1 MTIETQLCGLNYRRF
16 YGERKQDKKKPPI
29 SIIRIL
35 HISKH
40 FNLASFIALHC
51 VDLAKLA
58 SDTQDWGFLPQ
69 GAKTGSGGIHSFI
82 YLFTILFKH
91 LY

>member
-1 MTIETQLCGLNYRRF
+1 MVSIIDVSMGKENKT
-16 YGERKQDKKKPPI
+16 KKKTI
-29 SIIRIL
+29 SIIHIL

-40 FNLASFIALHC
+40 FNLASFVALHC

-69 GAKTGSGGIHSFI
+69 GAKTGSGGTHSFI
-82 YLFTILFKH
+82 YLFI
-91 LY
+91 YYSI